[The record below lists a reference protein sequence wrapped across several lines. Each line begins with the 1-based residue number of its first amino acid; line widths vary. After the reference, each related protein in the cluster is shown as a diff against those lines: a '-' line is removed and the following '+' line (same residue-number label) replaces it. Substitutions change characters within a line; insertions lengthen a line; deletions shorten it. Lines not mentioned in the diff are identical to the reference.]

1 MPRSM
6 TGYARQETQH
16 PWGQLICEVRSV
28 NHRYLE
34 PTFRLSDSFKKIETQ
49 LRDNLRKRL
58 GRGKVEVVVA
68 MKTEDTASVAMQI
81 NLPLARNLLEMADQ
95 INALCKTAAP
105 VDSFDILKWPGVLIA
120 QELDHAM
127 LEQEALAQFDA
138 TLTAMIEAR
147 EREGQELSALIEQR
161 LQGIATEVDKVR
173 ARYPEVLAAQE
184 TKLRARLE
192 ALQVEVDKDR
202 LTQELVY
209 LAQKSDIA
217 EELDRLEAHIT
228 EVRRTLKQKKEPIGR
243 RLDFLMQELNR
254 EANTLSSKAIASDIT
269 QSSIEVKVLIEQ
281 MREQVQ
287 NIE

>member
-34 PTFRLSDSFKKIETQ
+34 PTFRLSDSFKRFEAQ
-49 LRDNLRKRL
+49 LRESLRKRL
-58 GRGKVEVVVA
+58 GRGKIEVVVA
-68 MKTEDTASVAMQI
+68 MKTEDASEAAMEI
-81 NLPLARNLLEMADQ
+81 NLPLARALLDMTQQ
-95 INALCKTAAP
+95 INALCKNAGP
-105 VDSFDILKWPGVLIA
+105 VNCLDILKWPGVLNT
-120 QELDHAM
+120 QELDQAA
-127 LEQEALAQFDA
+127 LEQAALAQFNA

-147 EREGQELSALIEQR
+147 EREGRELSSLIEQR
-161 LQGIATEVDKVR
+161 LQGIVAEVEKVR

-184 TKLRARLE
+184 QKLRSKLE
-192 ALQVEVDKDR
+192 ALQVEVDRDR

-228 EVRRTLKQKKEPIGR
+228 EVRRTLKQKNEPIGR

-269 QSSIEVKVLIEQ
+269 QSSIDIKVFIEQ